1 MGSRK
6 PTRPASITD
15 AGTEAHAAWDAL
27 VADLEPFE
35 LTASRRAGMEAL
47 ALQITRMREAA
58 ALVKSEG
65 MTTTDDHG
73 VTRPHPALAIERA
86 AAAEIRDWTN
96 RLT

>member
-1 MGSRK
+1 MASRK
-6 PTRPASITD
+6 PTRPASIAT
-15 AGTEAHAAWDAL
+15 AGKEAHAAWDDL

-47 ALQITRMREAA
+47 ALQIARMRQAA
-58 ALVKSEG
+58 ALVEVDG
-65 MTTTDDHG
+65 MTTSGADG

>member
-1 MGSRK
+1 MASRK
-6 PTRPASITD
+6 PTRPASITA
-15 AGTEAHAAWDAL
+15 AGEEAHRAWDDL
-27 VADLEPFE
+27 VADLEFFE

-58 ALVKSEG
+58 ALITDDG
-65 MTTTDDHG
+65 MTTTGADG
-73 VTRPHPALAIERA
+73 VSRPHPALAIERA